1 MEKDLLKLPEFL
13 FEEYPREKYTFN
25 VPHDDDLLFS
35 ENETWAYIKDG
46 RAIVGVTDWAQRIMG
61 DLLYFTP
68 PEVGAEIEQF
78 ASLGELESGKA
89 VLEMASPL
97 SGKVIA
103 VNEAVV
109 DAPELVTEE
118 PFGKGWICQLQLTD
132 LEGERDM
139 LLDFEEYFP
148 LMKRKADDYNG

>member
-1 MEKDLLKLPEFL
+1 
-13 FEEYPREKYTFN
+13 
-25 VPHDDDLLFS
+25 
-35 ENETWAYIKDG
+35 
-46 RAIVGVTDWAQRIMG
+46 
-61 DLLYFTP
+61 
-68 PEVGAEIEQF
+68 
-78 ASLGELESGKA
+78 
-89 VLEMASPL
+89 
-97 SGKVIA
+97 
-103 VNEAVV
+103 V